1 MRLYRGQIP
10 TIAEEMTQSLIKE
23 GHIEVLP
30 EYVVEVN
37 LDIEASLKEY
47 NRRDRQLLER
57 AKDMVSARNLDYSHT
72 GRIRQTL
79 ADREKF
85 GIGDKA
91 YEYVIRQHIEVLM
104 HSRNVEEI
112 YAEDKDLRL
121 TMRNVLRRYAGTD
134 RDLDRQV
141 RARIKNLQEGT
152 TNWEVEYERV
162 MGDLRSS
169 KRLN

>member
-10 TIAEEMTQSLIKE
+10 TIADEMTQQLIKE

-30 EYVVEVN
+30 EYVGEVN

-85 GIGDKA
+85 G
-91 YEYVIRQHIEVLM
+91 
-104 HSRNVEEI
+104 
-112 YAEDKDLRL
+112 
-121 TMRNVLRRYAGTD
+121 
-134 RDLDRQV
+134 
-141 RARIKNLQEGT
+141 
-152 TNWEVEYERV
+152 
-162 MGDLRSS
+162 S
-169 KRLN
+169 KTPSQQRKG